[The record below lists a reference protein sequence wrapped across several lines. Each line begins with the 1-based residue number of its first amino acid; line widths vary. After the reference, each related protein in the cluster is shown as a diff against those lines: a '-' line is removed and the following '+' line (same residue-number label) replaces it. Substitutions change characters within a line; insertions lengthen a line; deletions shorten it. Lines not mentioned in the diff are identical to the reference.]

1 MFAVKLIIAL
11 IVLALLA
18 INVRQSLRV
27 KDGETHLDWARVGG
41 WAAFAI
47 AVIFGLLPSMGQVP
61 SGFRGVVLRFGATTG
76 EVKSEGLYF
85 LPPFVESIA
94 LMDVQVHAHKAAA
107 TSASKDLQNVA
118 AEITL
123 NYRLD
128 PLKAA
133 SIYRDLRNEYESRII
148 APSVQEAVKATTARF
163 DAEKLVTERP
173 LVSTGIEE
181 ALRSRLASHGI
192 LIDQMSITNFQFSK
206 DFADA
211 IEAKVVATQQALKA
225 ENDLRRIT
233 VEAAQRIATAKGEAE
248 AIRIQ
253 AASISAQGGEAY
265 VHLKAIEKWDG
276 KLPTYMTSGA
286 AMPFVSIPKQ

>member
-11 IVLALLA
+11 AALALLA
-18 INVRQSLRV
+18 MNVRQSMKV
-27 KDGETHLDWARVGG
+27 SNGHVTLDWARVGF
-41 WAAFAI
+41 WSVVAI

-94 LMDVQVHAHKAAA
+94 LMDVQVHAHKASA

-133 SIYRDLRNEYESRII
+133 TIYRDLRNDYEVRII

-163 DAEKLVTERP
+163 DAEKLITERP
-173 LVSTGIEE
+173 MVSSGIEE
-181 ALRSRLASHGI
+181 ALRTRLASHGI
-192 LIDQMSITNFQFSK
+192 LIDQMSS
-206 DFADA
+206 
-211 IEAKVVATQQALKA
+211 
-225 ENDLRRIT
+225 RRT
-233 VEAAQRIATAKGEAE
+233 
-248 AIRIQ
+248 
-253 AASISAQGGEAY
+253 S
-265 VHLKAIEKWDG
+265 
-276 KLPTYMTSGA
+276 PTRSRRRWW
-286 AMPFVSIPKQ
+286 PRSRP